1 MKRSIPQAAKNGQW
15 TRFTSSSSVLWP
27 EVLCP
32 KLPFSVARIAHTGWL
47 CCAIH
52 IHWGL
57 QIGCL
62 VVPVFLLVRSIG
74 PEPFWFPP
82 LETLDRG
89 GARNEVMLHKSSTRC
104 THAHRALAATYT
116 GRHSTGA
123 HVCDK
128 RLRDRAID

>member
-1 MKRSIPQAAKNGQW
+1 MDQIHIQQQC
-15 TRFTSSSSVLWP
+15 L
-27 EVLCP
+27 
-32 KLPFSVARIAHTGWL
+32 VARSFVPKTAILCRPDRPHRLALLRDTHTLGFADWML
-47 CCAIH
+47 GGA
-52 IHWGL
+52 G
-57 QIGCL
+57 
-62 VVPVFLLVRSIG
+62 FLLVRSIG

-104 THAHRALAATYT
+104 THAHGALAATYT